1 MEGEAYLKIVEDS
14 IIQHGYNMDRYKVAT
29 RKVGESSTL
38 TQAVVKK
45 NSRRRMKKLVTTL
58 LFNNILSVLIKY

>member
-45 NSRRRMKKLVTTL
+45 NSRRRMKKLVTT
-58 LFNNILSVLIKY
+58 

>member
-45 NSRRRMKKLVTTL
+45 NWQETDEKAGNHIV
-58 LFNNILSVLIKY
+58 I